1 MNALITHIQDCLPD
15 TGKLASFSIFNPKD
29 LPESSEK
36 ASKEQYVENEVTHLG
51 EVYGSIE

>member
-1 MNALITHIQDCLPD
+1 MDAFFTYIQDCLLD

-36 ASKEQYVENEVTHLG
+36 PVKSSVEKAR
-51 EVYGSIE
+51 